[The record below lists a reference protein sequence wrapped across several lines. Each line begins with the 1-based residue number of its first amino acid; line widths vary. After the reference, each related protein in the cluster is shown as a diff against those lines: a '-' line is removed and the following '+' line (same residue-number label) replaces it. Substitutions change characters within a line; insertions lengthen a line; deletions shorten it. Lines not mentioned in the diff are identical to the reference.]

1 MDFKLYVGN
10 LPYTVTTDD
19 LKQLFA
25 GAGNVTDAV
34 VIIDRQTNRSKGFGF
49 ITMSSQEEM
58 NKAIE
63 MFNEKDFQ
71 GRNLRVNPA
80 RPQEERRP

>member
-34 VIIDRQTNRSKGFGF
+34 VIVDRQTNRSKGFGF
-49 ITMSSQEEM
+49 VTMSSQEEM
-58 NKAIE
+58 NKAVE

-80 RPQEERRP
+80 RPREERQP

>member
-1 MDFKLYVGN
+1 MEFKLYVGN
-10 LPYTVTTDD
+10 LPYGVTTDD
-19 LKQLFA
+19 IKQLFA

-34 VIIDRQTNRSKGFGF
+34 VIVDRQTNRSKGFGF
-49 ITMSSQEEM
+49 VTMSSQEEM
-58 NKAIE
+58 NKAVE

-80 RPQEERRP
+80 RPQERRP

>member
-10 LPYTVTTDD
+10 LSYTVTTDD

-25 GAGNVTDAV
+25 GAGSVTDAV
-34 VIIDRQTNRSKGFGF
+34 VIVDRQTNRSKGFGF
-49 ITMSSQEEM
+49 VTMASQEEM
-58 NKAIE
+58 NKAVE

-80 RPQEERRP
+80 RPQERRP

>member
-25 GAGNVTDAV
+25 GAGNVVDAV
-34 VIIDRQTNRSKGFGF
+34 VIVDRQTNRSKGFGF
-49 ITMSSQEEM
+49 VTFSSQEEM
-58 NKAIE
+58 DKAVE
-63 MFNEKDFQ
+63 MFNDKDFQ

-80 RPQEERRP
+80 RPLERRP

>member
-34 VIIDRQTNRSKGFGF
+34 VIVDRQTNRSKGFGF

-58 NKAIE
+58 NKAVE
-63 MFNEKDFQ
+63 VFN
-71 GRNLRVNPA
+71 
-80 RPQEERRP
+80 

>member
-10 LPYTVTTDD
+10 LPYGVTSDD
-19 LKQLFA
+19 IKQLFA

-34 VIIDRQTNRSKGFGF
+34 VIVDRQTNRSKGFGF
-49 ITMSSQEEM
+49 VTMSSQEEM
-58 NKAIE
+58 NKAVE

-80 RPQEERRP
+80 RPQERRP

>member
-10 LPYTVTTDD
+10 LPYGVTTDD
-19 LKQLFA
+19 IKQLFA
-25 GAGNVTDAV
+25 GAGNVVDCV
-34 VIIDRQTNRSKGFGF
+34 VIVDRQTNRSKGFGF
-49 ITMSSQEEM
+49 VTMASQEEM
-58 NKAIE
+58 NKAVE

-80 RPQEERRP
+80 RPQERRP

>member
-25 GAGNVTDAV
+25 GAGNVVDAV
-34 VIIDRQTNRSKGFGF
+34 VIVDRQTNRSKGFGF
-49 ITMSSQEEM
+49 VTMSSQEEM

-80 RPQEERRP
+80 RPLERRP

>member
-10 LPYTVTTDD
+10 LSYTVTTDD

-25 GAGNVTDAV
+25 GAGSVTDAV
-34 VIIDRQTNRSKGFGF
+34 VIVDRQTNRSKGFGF
-49 ITMSSQEEM
+49 VTMSSQEEM
-58 NKAIE
+58 NKAVE

>member
-1 MDFKLYVGN
+1 MDFNLYVGN
-10 LPYTVTTDD
+10 LPYTVPTDD

-25 GAGNVTDAV
+25 GAGNVVDAV
-34 VIIDRQTNRSKGFGF
+34 VIVDRQTNRSKGFGF
-49 ITMSSQEEM
+49 VTMSSQEEM
-58 NKAIE
+58 NKAVE

>member
-10 LPYTVTTDD
+10 LSYTVTTDD

-25 GAGNVTDAV
+25 GAGSVTDAV
-34 VIIDRQTNRSKGFGF
+34 VIVDRQTNRSKGFGF
-49 ITMSSQEEM
+49 VTMSSQEEM
-58 NKAIE
+58 NKAVE

-71 GRNLRVNPA
+71 GRNLRVYPA
-80 RPQEERRP
+80 RPQERRP